1 MTPRE
6 RDPQVWAAAYSDFFN
21 RALAAAY
28 SAADG
33 GPDERMAAA
42 IAAVDVERCKLVAD
56 AAVMALHPDEQ
67 RHACSTCG
75 YEYRGNTPP
84 PRCPNDGAEL
94 RLDPS

>member
-56 AAVMALHPDEQ
+56 AAVMALHPDGTYT
-67 RHACSTCG
+67 A
-75 YEYRGNTPP
+75 P
-84 PRCPNDGAEL
+84 DGTVL
-94 RLDPS
+94 REPVDEGPASDRV